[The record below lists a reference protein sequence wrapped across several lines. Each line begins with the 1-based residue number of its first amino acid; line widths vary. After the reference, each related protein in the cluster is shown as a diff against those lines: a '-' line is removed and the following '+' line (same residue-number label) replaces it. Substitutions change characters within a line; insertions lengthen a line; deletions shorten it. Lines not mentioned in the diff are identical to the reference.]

1 LAQTS
6 KHFNWIR
13 YKVLILYK
21 NMTSNIDKCIYWLVI
36 YCIAG
41 AYCCSLSSVS
51 WKSLGKKEKANI
63 VKWFTIP

>member
-1 LAQTS
+1 
-6 KHFNWIR
+6 
-13 YKVLILYK
+13 
-21 NMTSNIDKCIYWLVI
+21 MTSNIDKCIYWLVI